1 MMGLKFVLSLAV
13 TLTAIA
19 GGSNA
24 AVHKYPGKA
33 FFTTKDAWLFRGG
46 REGLFQ
52 SSPDAVAHWT
62 VVAKG
67 LANGKSYIR

>member
-1 MMGLKFVLSLAV
+1 MMGLKRVLSLVV
-13 TLTAIA
+13 TLIA
-19 GGSNA
+19 VAGSANA
-24 AVHKYPGKA
+24 AVHKYTGKT
-33 FFTTKDAWLFRGG
+33 FFATKDAWLFRGG

-67 LANGKSYIR
+67 LVNGKSYIR